1 MDAQSPKSVNELKSF
16 LGLLNYYCKFLPN
29 LSSTLHPLCCL
40 LQKSSSWSRG
50 PREEEAFL
58 KAKDLLSP
66 PRVLAHFDPSRRL
79 VLSCDASPFGLG
91 AVLSHVMEDV
101 AERPISYASCS
112 LTDAEKRYSQLDKE
126 ALAVIFCVIK
136 FQQNLYGR
144 PFTIYTDHKP
154 LTYLFSPTK
163 SLSQMSFAC
172 LQRWALTLYS

>member
-29 LSSTLHPLCCL
+29 LSSTLHPLSCL

-101 AERPISYASCS
+101 AERPISYAFRS
-112 LTDAEKRYSQLDKE
+112 LTDAEK
-126 ALAVIFCVIK
+126 
-136 FQQNLYGR
+136 
-144 PFTIYTDHKP
+144 
-154 LTYLFSPTK
+154 
-163 SLSQMSFAC
+163 
-172 LQRWALTLYS
+172 